1 MDVLQGEIYWVHIPS
16 IQTQG
21 SEQSGNRPFIVMSRT
36 LLNRRLNTV
45 VAVPMTTLNGTL
57 TVESLATQPPFRV
70 MIPVSEI
77 TKDVMC
83 TSALS
88 ISVAKTDQTRV
99 LDKSRLGQR
108 IGQLSQT
115 AIASVGVGIANVF
128 NLR

>member
-1 MDVLQGEIYWVHIPS
+1 
-16 IQTQG
+16 
-21 SEQSGNRPFIVMSRT
+21 MSRT
-36 LLNRRLNTV
+36 LLNRRVNT
-45 VAVPMTTLNGTL
+45 VPMTTFSSTL
-57 TVESLATQPPFRV
+57 TVESLAAQPPFWV

-77 TKDVMC
+77 TKDVLC
-83 TSALS
+83 TSVLS